1 MAVRN
6 SALERK
12 SFVQR
17 FTDTIASSSTQQLFV
32 GSILFLALLAFEVF
46 NFDTTR
52 YALNNLLGEEK
63 FAGVT
68 WAAILAVAFCAIDF
82 AGLSRM
88 FTPQI
93 GSEEPSAVR
102 YLTGAWFLGATM
114 NACMTWWAVSL
125 TLLTHDLGNEV
136 LSRDQLLSYVPV
148 FVAVLVWVTRILFI
162 GSIAVAGD
170 QLINGARNNSYQR
183 TSSGSSKKFST
194 RKQPRKARE
203 SRPVPKTRA
212 TRPSGAGF
220 NAASQQEPVSFSP
233 SSGVQRSHNTQIAPS
248 RPTPAMRAS
257 GRSSTG
263 PSSST
268 APSTSRRT
276 ATPSGM
282 GNINRTSR
290 IRRSS
295 TNGVNRPPNVMQASG
310 RQRNGN

>member
-1 MAVRN
+1 MAARN
-6 SALERK
+6 AALERK

-52 YALNNLLGEEK
+52 YALNNLLGDEK

-136 LSRDQLLSYVPV
+136 LSREQLLNYVPV
-148 FVAVLVWVTRILFI
+148 FVAALVWVTRILFI

-170 QLINGARNNSYQR
+170 QLINGARNNSYQH
-183 TSSGSSKKFST
+183 GSSSSNKKFNSRT
-194 RKQPRKARE
+194 QTRKARE
-203 SRPVPKTRA
+203 SRPVPKTRT

-220 NAASQQEPVSFSP
+220 SSSSHNEPVSFSP
-233 SSGVQRSHNTQIAPS
+233 STGLQQRSHNTQISPS
-248 RPTPAMRAS
+248 QPTSAMNAA
-257 GRSSTG
+257 GRSSTR
-263 PSSST
+263 PSSPT
-268 APSTSRRT
+268 APSRGT
-276 ATPSGM
+276 AAPSGM

-295 TNGVNRPPNVMQASG
+295 GNGVNRPPTVMRASG
-310 RQRNGN
+310 RNRNGN